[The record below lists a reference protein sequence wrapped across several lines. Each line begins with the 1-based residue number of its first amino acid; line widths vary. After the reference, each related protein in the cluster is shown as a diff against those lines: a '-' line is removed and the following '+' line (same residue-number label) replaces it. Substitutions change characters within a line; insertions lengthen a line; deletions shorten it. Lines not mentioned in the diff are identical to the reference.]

1 MKNKLSDKQIIKS
14 FLYTVEEYKRFAKS
28 LSTEKTHS
36 LLDTYTEVDYIG
48 IQTKLMILRKYSYQ
62 RDVVY
67 IPAVIEAAKIILP
80 ELEDDLV
87 SLKKKYDEVEKN
99 QLQSISSEGNKM
111 TLFEMQECVLY
122 GLYLHADE
130 DKIIKLLDLN
140 EALYFSMT
148 RKFVEELEVVLL
160 ELYELLMTR
169 VDEKY
174 ERKKTQKAPVIFA
187 GDLEQSK
194 QEVKGSP
201 YWGNLYGKDATDEE
215 LLNTLVDNS
224 EEDMLILLKCLAFL
238 NEAKRD
244 DYSIELLESFVFP
257 PTREQWGDFSMLN
270 EACKNDL
277 SKMGWSTRVRYNDK
291 HDMAYVHLFPNV
303 NEPFLLDQPH
313 VITDLS
319 VITLVHENK
328 KYGWRIFAIGG
339 KVENYK
345 EEISIS
351 EWFRRVFGKKKNK

>member
-87 SLKKKYDEVEKN
+87 SVKKKYDEVEKN

-148 RKFVEELEVVLL
+148 RKFVEELEVALL

-201 YWGNLYGKDATDEE
+201 
-215 LLNTLVDNS
+215 
-224 EEDMLILLKCLAFL
+224 
-238 NEAKRD
+238 
-244 DYSIELLESFVFP
+244 
-257 PTREQWGDFSMLN
+257 
-270 EACKNDL
+270 
-277 SKMGWSTRVRYNDK
+277 
-291 HDMAYVHLFPNV
+291 
-303 NEPFLLDQPH
+303 
-313 VITDLS
+313 
-319 VITLVHENK
+319 
-328 KYGWRIFAIGG
+328 
-339 KVENYK
+339 
-345 EEISIS
+345 
-351 EWFRRVFGKKKNK
+351 

>member
-87 SLKKKYDEVEKN
+87 SVKKKYDEVEKN

-174 ERKKTQKAPVIFA
+174 ERKKRK
-187 GDLEQSK
+187 
-194 QEVKGSP
+194 
-201 YWGNLYGKDATDEE
+201 
-215 LLNTLVDNS
+215 
-224 EEDMLILLKCLAFL
+224 
-238 NEAKRD
+238 
-244 DYSIELLESFVFP
+244 
-257 PTREQWGDFSMLN
+257 
-270 EACKNDL
+270 
-277 SKMGWSTRVRYNDK
+277 K
-291 HDMAYVHLFPNV
+291 HL
-303 NEPFLLDQPH
+303 
-313 VITDLS
+313 
-319 VITLVHENK
+319 
-328 KYGWRIFAIGG
+328 
-339 KVENYK
+339 
-345 EEISIS
+345 
-351 EWFRRVFGKKKNK
+351 